1 MSPANPLPEGKRR
14 RAALSPLAR
23 GYWRHFHRIRKAIP
37 WKSRASPGSWRQ
49 NAPPSSSRCA
59 IRCRS
64 RSLMSRCA
72 YARMASQSLRKSLRP
87 AKPASKW
94 RPWSPSPWLRSL
106 CTTCLRLLT
115 RASKFARSFWSAR
128 AGARAENTGDTIVAP
143 NKFMADNVKLLLV
156 DDNPMVLGMLQQ
168 ALSPL
173 AHVTTATDAADAL
186 LKAVDDAPDLLLCDY
201 RMPGMDGRQL
211 VEKLKSRPATA
222 NFSTLLMASKA
233 DIAERL
239 SPQDAADDY
248 LEKPFYLKD
257 AIRRVKRMIDR
268 IALEKMAKTAPS
280 DGVVRGSLSQMNVI
294 DLMQSLEMGR
304 KSCRLSLSN
313 EGDKC
318 EVFFVEGQ
326 VKHATYG
333 SLVGD
338 EAVFKVLRWT
348 GGSFQLD
355 FEGKTDKET
364 TQLNTQGL
372 LMEGLRLLDES
383 SRDGGAESE
392 PAAAPAQTMQD
403 PFASAPP
410 ASASSAQTPSAPAVS
425 SPPSAPAHKHRRE
438 EEEDVLL
445 DG

>member
-1 MSPANPLPEGKRR
+1 
-14 RAALSPLAR
+14 
-23 GYWRHFHRIRKAIP
+23 
-37 WKSRASPGSWRQ
+37 
-49 NAPPSSSRCA
+49 
-59 IRCRS
+59 
-64 RSLMSRCA
+64 
-72 YARMASQSLRKSLRP
+72 
-87 AKPASKW
+87 
-94 RPWSPSPWLRSL
+94 
-106 CTTCLRLLT
+106 
-115 RASKFARSFWSAR
+115 
-128 AGARAENTGDTIVAP
+128 
-143 NKFMADNVKLLLV
+143 MADNVKLLLV
-156 DDNPMVLGMLQQ
+156 DDNPMVLGMLQH
-168 ALSPL
+168 ALASL
-173 AHVTTATDAADAL
+173 AKVTPASDAADAL
-186 LKAVDDAPDLLLCDY
+186 LKAVDDVPDLLVCDY

-211 VEKLKSRPATA
+211 IEKLKSRPATA
-222 NFSTLLMASKA
+222 NFSSVLMANKA

-257 AIRRVKRMIDR
+257 AVRRVKRLIDR
-268 IALEKMAKTAPS
+268 IALEKLAKTAPS
-280 DGVVRGSLSQMNVI
+280 DGVVRGNLSQMNVI

-304 KSCRLSLSN
+304 KSCQLSLSN

-338 EAVFKVLRWT
+338 PAVFKVLRWT
-348 GGSFQLD
+348 GGNFQLN

-383 SRDGGAESE
+383 QRDGGGEAEAVA
-392 PAAAPAQTMQD
+392 AAAPV
-403 PFASAPP
+403 ASP
-410 ASASSAQTPSAPAVS
+410 TPSGGS
-425 SPPSAPAHKHRRE
+425 RHGRD

>member
-1 MSPANPLPEGKRR
+1 MAN
-14 RAALSPLAR
+14 
-23 GYWRHFHRIRKAIP
+23 
-37 WKSRASPGSWRQ
+37 
-49 NAPPSSSRCA
+49 
-59 IRCRS
+59 
-64 RSLMSRCA
+64 
-72 YARMASQSLRKSLRP
+72 
-87 AKPASKW
+87 
-94 RPWSPSPWLRSL
+94 
-106 CTTCLRLLT
+106 
-115 RASKFARSFWSAR
+115 
-128 AGARAENTGDTIVAP
+128 D
-143 NKFMADNVKLLLV
+143 VKLLVV
-156 DDNPMVLGMLQQ
+156 DDNPMVLGLLQQ
-168 ALSPL
+168 ALTPL
-173 AHVTTATDAADAL
+173 ARVTTASDAADAL
-186 LKAVDDAPDLLLCDY
+186 LKAVDDTPDLLVCDY

-211 VEKLKSRPATA
+211 LEKLKSRPATA
-222 NFSTLLMASKA
+222 AFSSVLMASKA

-248 LEKPFYLKD
+248 LEKPFFLKD
-257 AIRRVKRMIDR
+257 ATRRVKRMIDR

-280 DGVVRGSLSQMNVI
+280 DGVVRGSLAQMNVI

-304 KSCRLSLSN
+304 KSCKLSLSN
-313 EGDKC
+313 QGDKC

-383 SRDGGAESE
+383 QRDGGAEPE
-392 PAAAPAQTMQD
+392 AAAAAAPAAGTT
-403 PFASAPP
+403 PAPP
-410 ASASSAQTPSAPAVS
+410 SSSRPKT
-425 SPPSAPAHKHRRE
+425 E

>member
-1 MSPANPLPEGKRR
+1 
-14 RAALSPLAR
+14 
-23 GYWRHFHRIRKAIP
+23 
-37 WKSRASPGSWRQ
+37 
-49 NAPPSSSRCA
+49 
-59 IRCRS
+59 
-64 RSLMSRCA
+64 
-72 YARMASQSLRKSLRP
+72 
-87 AKPASKW
+87 
-94 RPWSPSPWLRSL
+94 
-106 CTTCLRLLT
+106 
-115 RASKFARSFWSAR
+115 
-128 AGARAENTGDTIVAP
+128 
-143 NKFMADNVKLLLV
+143 MADTVKLLLV

-168 ALSPL
+168 AWAAL
-173 AHVTTATDAADAL
+173 ATITTATDAADAL
-186 LKAVDDAPDLLLCDY
+186 LKAVDDVPDLLVCDY

-222 NFSTLLMASKA
+222 NFSTVLMANKA

-257 AIRRVKRMIDR
+257 ATRRVKRMIDR

-304 KSCRLSLSN
+304 KSCQLSLSN
-313 EGDKC
+313 EGEKC

-338 EAVFKVLRWT
+338 QAVFKVLRWT
-348 GGSFQLD
+348 GGNFQLD
-355 FEGKTDKET
+355 FEGKTNKET

-383 SRDGGAESE
+383 QRDGGAEGE
-392 PAAAPAQTMQD
+392 PAAPAEPAPVPT
-403 PFASAPP
+403 
-410 ASASSAQTPSAPAVS
+410 SSPSAGAS
-425 SPPSAPAHKHRRE
+425 RRRRE